1 MLPFYSLEK
10 FLPFPKGLHTRSLCS
25 PLLQTFLSQPPQAGC
40 MACVGAISISQCQAA
55 THNTSCF
62 ISAPTP
68 PTLLGKK
75 PPTTSWCD
83 GRGDRWGGGELTGPL
98 PAGWHPVLSVT
109 RFQARDRALGAACHV
124 RSVKASLL
132 SPAAGTSIVLTWR
145 VPYK

>member
-1 MLPFYSLEK
+1 MFLRPVAFLLSLEK

-40 MACVGAISISQCQAA
+40 VACVGAISISQCQAA

-75 PPTTSWCD
+75 PPTTGWCD
-83 GRGDRWGGGELTGPL
+83 GRGERWGGLTGPL
-98 PAGWHPVLSVT
+98 PTGQAGVPCS
-109 RFQARDRALGAACHV
+109 
-124 RSVKASLL
+124 L
-132 SPAAGTSIVLTWR
+132 SPTSRRGTGLWELR
-145 VPYK
+145 VTSGLQRLRSSPLLQGRQ

>member
-25 PLLQTFLSQPPQAGC
+25 PLLQAFLSQPPQAGC
-40 MACVGAISISQCQAA
+40 VACVGAISISQCQAA

-83 GRGDRWGGGELTGPL
+83 GRGDRWGGGGTDGSLACWLASRAICHPL
-98 PAGWHPVLSVT
+98 PGEGQGFGSCVSRQVCKGFAPLPCC
-109 RFQARDRALGAACHV
+109 RDVNSADMEG
-124 RSVKASLL
+124 SL
-132 SPAAGTSIVLTWR
+132 
-145 VPYK
+145 